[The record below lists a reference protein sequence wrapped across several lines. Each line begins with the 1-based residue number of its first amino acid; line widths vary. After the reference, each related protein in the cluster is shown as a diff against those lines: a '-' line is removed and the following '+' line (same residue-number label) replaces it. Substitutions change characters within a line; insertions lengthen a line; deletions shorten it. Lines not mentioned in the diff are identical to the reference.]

1 MDIRKLYN
9 HDVWPSPRAVISCR
23 NLGLIRKEPPK
34 DSIGR
39 IKKMTHME
47 GLELLAKKAKM
58 PLENFL
64 KLSRCEAL
72 EKLGCRKPCPH
83 GGYTLY
89 DPLYVS
95 FKYL

>member
-23 NLGLIRKEPPK
+23 NLGLVRNEPPK

-39 IKKMTHME
+39 VKKMTHME

-58 PLENFL
+58 PLEEFL
-64 KLSRCEAL
+64 KLPRREAL
-72 EKLGCRKPCPH
+72 EKLGCRRLNPY
-83 GGYTLY
+83 GGYILH